1 MLGVEKLDLRV
12 SGVDFSYSS
21 TEEGIEGVRLR
32 FFVTD
37 PTGEI
42 NASGRVQVTMEE
54 YFQAPGLVAL
64 VDLIREKFIYRL
76 EAPTEEAE

>member
-1 MLGVEKLDLRV
+1 M
-12 SGVDFSYSS
+12 
-21 TEEGIEGVRLR
+21 RLR

-54 YFQAPGLVAL
+54 YFQASGLVAMT
-64 VDLIREKFIYRL
+64 DLAREKLIYRF
-76 EAPTEEAE
+76 EVPTEEAE